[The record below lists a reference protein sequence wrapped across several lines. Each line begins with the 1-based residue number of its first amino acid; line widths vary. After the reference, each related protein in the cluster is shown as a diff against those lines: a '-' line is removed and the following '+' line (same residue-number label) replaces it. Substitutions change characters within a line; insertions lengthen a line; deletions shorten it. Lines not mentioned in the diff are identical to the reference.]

1 MRLIETCAWLVL
13 AFTDGSECLLQGSFH
28 WLPQGRAFVR
38 EDTCAV
44 QSQQEG
50 GYVVFWSDN
59 RWVAIKIPTGAR
71 SLSYRWGRA
80 VAFVNGDSVK
90 VQHGKI
96 LGELPRACH
105 PFRNGERA
113 ISKSM
118 EAPPESS
125 SRRNASLE
133 VRQGFTRHISVFLR
147 VLAHI
152 HPFRAVGSP
161 ETLEQLAID
170 RGVWRGYDR
179 ATTW

>member
-1 MRLIETCAWLVL
+1 MRVIETFAWLVL

-38 EDTCAV
+38 EDSCAV

-90 VQHGKI
+90 VQYGKI
-96 LGELPRACH
+96 LGELQSGP
-105 PFRNGERA
+105 
-113 ISKSM
+113 SM
-118 EAPPESS
+118 SGHENVAPIPKWRTGDIPGHGTPALVVFSNQSES
-125 SRRNASLE
+125 
-133 VRQGFTRHISVFLR
+133 
-147 VLAHI
+147 
-152 HPFRAVGSP
+152 
-161 ETLEQLAID
+161 
-170 RGVWRGYDR
+170 
-179 ATTW
+179 

>member
-1 MRLIETCAWLVL
+1 MTVIETCAWLVL

-96 LGELPRACH
+96 LGELPSG
-105 PFRNGERA
+105 P
-113 ISKSM
+113 SM
-118 EAPPESS
+118 SDHESMPPIPKWKTGD
-125 SRRNASLE
+125 LQ
-133 VRQGFTRHISVFLR
+133 VH
-147 VLAHI
+147 
-152 HPFRAVGSP
+152 GSP
-161 ETLEQLAID
+161 ARVIFTKERES
-170 RGVWRGYDR
+170 
-179 ATTW
+179 

>member
-1 MRLIETCAWLVL
+1 MTVIETCAWLVL

-59 RWVAIKIPTGAR
+59 RWVAIKVPPGAR

-96 LGELPRACH
+96 VSELPSG
-105 PFRNGERA
+105 P
-113 ISKSM
+113 SM
-118 EAPPESS
+118 NDHESMPPIPKW
-125 SRRNASLE
+125 RTGDLQ
-133 VRQGFTRHISVFLR
+133 VH
-147 VLAHI
+147 
-152 HPFRAVGSP
+152 GSP
-161 ETLEQLAID
+161 ARVIFTKEREF
-170 RGVWRGYDR
+170 
-179 ATTW
+179 

>member
-1 MRLIETCAWLVL
+1 MAVIETFVWLVL

-38 EDTCAV
+38 EDSCAV

-90 VQHGKI
+90 VEHGKI
-96 LGELPRACH
+96 LGELQSRP
-105 PFRNGERA
+105 
-113 ISKSM
+113 STSD
-118 EAPPESS
+118 PEKVTPIPKW
-125 SRRNASLE
+125 RT
-133 VRQGFTRHISVFLR
+133 GDI
-147 VLAHI
+147 LAH
-152 HPFRAVGSP
+152 GSSALVVFSKQS
-161 ETLEQLAID
+161 EC
-170 RGVWRGYDR
+170 
-179 ATTW
+179 